1 MSLMRQKRAGDT
13 LVEVML
19 AFAILS
25 AVISVAFSGAMGSYR
40 SALTAQNRTQALF
53 LAQYQADGLKT
64 YRDSLDWDNGGGL
77 PSFLD
82 GQTATLGAGL
92 PTLGNFQQQGTS
104 FCMKTESVPNS
115 PVQWGIFQISAP
127 NQYCETQA
135 KILAPNLIEPK
146 MEIALVNKNN
156 PVDKVEAII
165 TVSYKAANAN
175 IREKVTNS
183 IILIK

>member
-1 MSLMRQKRAGDT
+1 VSLMHQKRAGDT

-82 GQTATLGAGL
+82 GTINNLGPGIVGVRNLGA
-92 PTLGNFQQQGTS
+92 NQGI
-104 FCMKTESVPNS
+104 FCMETSKQPGQLT
-115 PVQWGIFQISAP
+115 QWKISQGLAP
-127 NQYCETQA
+127 NEYCQTQP
-135 KILAPNLIEPK
+135 KLLAPNLIDPK
-146 MEIALVNKNN
+146 MEITLKNINN
-156 PVDKVEAII
+156 PVDRVEAII

>member
-1 MSLMRQKRAGDT
+1 MSLMHQKRAGDT

-82 GQTATLGAGL
+82 GTINNLGSGI
-92 PTLGNFQQQGTS
+92 LGVRNLGTNQNI
-104 FCMKTESVPNS
+104 FCMKTSK
-115 PVQWGIFQISAP
+115 PVSQLTQWQISQNMAVD
-127 NQYCETQA
+127 CEAQA
-135 KILAPNLIEPK
+135 KLLAPNLIEPK
-146 MEIALVNKNN
+146 MEITLRNINT

>member
-1 MSLMRQKRAGDT
+1 
-13 LVEVML
+13 
-19 AFAILS
+19 
-25 AVISVAFSGAMGSYR
+25 
-40 SALTAQNRTQALF
+40 
-53 LAQYQADGLKT
+53 
-64 YRDSLDWDNGGGL
+64 
-77 PSFLD
+77 
-82 GQTATLGAGL
+82 
-92 PTLGNFQQQGTS
+92 
-104 FCMKTESVPNS
+104 MKTESVPNS